1 MRADTTTTR
10 ARVGGRG
17 RMKRRAVP
25 GGILALGLAVVL
37 MAATASTAS
46 ADKNLDLWCAPLPTT
61 ATPLWQIDGGCF
73 EPVGRREGFD
83 LGDREVGTTSPAQGF
98 ALGIQTVNDIFNPT
112 ISVSGDYTQ
121 TNNCPRTLVYSCLIT
136 VTFTPTDTGPKHGTL
151 RTGPG
156 GPTVALTGNG
166 VTTPTPPVLPLTL
179 DEYVRDFQP
188 VGGRGVVNISSAW
201 MEIGHCHALGCPV
214 YDAKLVLGGDVIKTT
229 KRFKVG
235 AEIARR
241 VRHRPIEARVK
252 HLKQL
257 KKEPTNP
264 KIKIKF
270 TATDEFGQRVTD
282 ERKVKLCNPLVHVNR
297 DDVICRWHP
306 SQK

>member
-1 MRADTTTTR
+1 MRAHTITTKASTI
-10 ARVGGRG
+10 VS
-17 RMKRRAVP
+17 

-37 MAATASTAS
+37 LAATASTAS

-61 ATPLWQIDGGCF
+61 STPLWQIDGGCS

-83 LGDREVGTTSPAQGF
+83 FGDRKVGTTSPAQGF
-98 ALGIQTVNDIFNPT
+98 ALGIQTVNDIFIPT

-121 TNNCPRTLVYSCLIT
+121 TNNCTTVIYSCLIT
-136 VTFTPTDTGPKHGTL
+136 VTFTPTGTGPKRGTL

-156 GPTVALTGNG
+156 GPTVALTGKG

-179 DEYVRDFQP
+179 DVYVRDPQP
-188 VGGRGVVNISSAW
+188 LKRGGVVGVVNINHAR
-201 MEIGHCHALGCPV
+201 MEIGPHCHMLGCPV

-235 AEIARR
+235 AEITRR

-257 KKEPTNP
+257 RKEPTNP
-264 KIKIKF
+264 KITIKF
-270 TATDEFGQRVTD
+270 TATDEFGQRVID
-282 ERKVKLCNPLVHVNR
+282 ERKVKLCSPLVHVDREN
-297 DDVICRWHP
+297 VICRWHP
-306 SQK
+306 SRK